1 MKKIGPTMGI
11 LIVFCTLFTVGY
23 KNFNKISDNKKSEII
38 NTNQK
43 IKASSNE
50 VKVSNIVIVDKEEL
64 FNTIDT
70 IVEEE
75 QKKEEIIKNEK
86 EEEIKNNVEN
96 LKEIVDPKVY
106 DGLTM
111 TELTQKLER
120 NLNSTLSG
128 YGYLFASYSLSLGLD
143 PYLAL
148 AITLQET
155 GCKWNC
161 STLVKECNNVGG
173 MKGSPGCNGGSYK
186 AFPTLEEGIKS
197 YLDNLY
203 YNYYSIGLTT
213 PELIN
218 PKYAESTEWS
228 RYVNNYL
235 IQIRAS

>member
-1 MKKIGPTMGI
+1 MKKISPTTI
-11 LIVFCTLFTVGY
+11 LALIIFGVIFISY
-23 KNFNKISDNKKSEII
+23 DFNKKTDEVI
-38 NTNQK
+38 NTNK
-43 IKASSNE
+43 NIKTTSNT
-50 VKVSNIVIVDKEEL
+50 VSKQNIISNKEEIIEIVDETVEKS
-64 FNTIDT
+64 

-75 QKKEEIIKNEK
+75 TKKVENKNDIQTNVDALKEE
-86 EEEIKNNVEN
+86 
-96 LKEIVDPKVY
+96 LDPKVY

-111 TELTQKLER
+111 SELTQKLDR

-128 YGYLFASYSLSLGLD
+128 YGYLFASYSLALGLD

-161 STLVKECNNVGG
+161 STLVKQCNNVGG

-186 AFPTLEEGIKS
+186 AFNTLDEGIKS

-228 RYVNNYL
+228 KNVNNYIL
-235 IQIRAS
+235 QIKAN

>member
-1 MKKIGPTMGI
+1 MKKIGPTMLVA
-11 LIVFCTLFTVGY
+11 LIMFTIAFIGFDCFNNETKIKQEEIKVDRKLETNSNVLS
-23 KNFNKISDNKKSEII
+23 KNYIEDQKADKIFSIIDEAIEEEKSE
-38 NTNQK
+38 
-43 IKASSNE
+43 
-50 VKVSNIVIVDKEEL
+50 EE
-64 FNTIDT
+64 
-70 IVEEE
+70 
-75 QKKEEIIKNEK
+75 KKEEENKNDIQTNVETL
-86 EEEIKNNVEN
+86 EEELE
-96 LKEIVDPKVY
+96 PKVY

-111 TELTQKLER
+111 SELTQKLDR

-128 YGYLFASYSLSLGLD
+128 YGYLFASYSLALGLD

-161 STLVKECNNVGG
+161 STLVKQCNNVGG

-186 AFPTLEEGIKS
+186 AFNTLEEGIKS

-228 RYVNNYL
+228 RYVNNYI
-235 IQIRAS
+235 IQIKAS

>member
-1 MKKIGPTMGI
+1 MKKISPTTI
-11 LIVFCTLFTVGY
+11 LALIIFGVIFISY
-23 KNFNKISDNKKSEII
+23 DFNKKTDEVI
-38 NTNQK
+38 NTNK
-43 IKASSNE
+43 NIKTTSNT
-50 VKVSNIVIVDKEEL
+50 VSKQNIISNKEEIIEIVDETVEKS
-64 FNTIDT
+64 

-75 QKKEEIIKNEK
+75 TKKVENKNDIQTNVEALKEE
-86 EEEIKNNVEN
+86 
-96 LKEIVDPKVY
+96 LDPKVY

-111 TELTQKLER
+111 SELTQKLDR

-128 YGYLFASYSLSLGLD
+128 YGYLFASYSLALGLD

-161 STLVKECNNVGG
+161 STLVKQCNNVGG

-186 AFPTLEEGIKS
+186 AFNTLEEGIKS

-228 RYVNNYL
+228 KNVNNYIL
-235 IQIRAS
+235 QIKAN

>member
-1 MKKIGPTMGI
+1 MKKITPTTI
-11 LIVFCTLFTVGY
+11 LALIIFGVIFISY
-23 KNFNKISDNKKSEII
+23 DFNKKTDEVI
-38 NTNQK
+38 NTNK
-43 IKASSNE
+43 NIKTTSNT
-50 VKVSNIVIVDKEEL
+50 VSKQNIISNKEEIIEIVDETVEKS
-64 FNTIDT
+64 

-75 QKKEEIIKNEK
+75 TKKVENKNDIQTNVDALKEE
-86 EEEIKNNVEN
+86 
-96 LKEIVDPKVY
+96 LDPKVY

-111 TELTQKLER
+111 SELTQKLDR

-128 YGYLFASYSLSLGLD
+128 YGYLFASYSLALGLD

-161 STLVKECNNVGG
+161 STLVKQCNNVGG

-186 AFPTLEEGIKS
+186 AFNTLEEGIKS

-228 RYVNNYL
+228 KNVNNYIL
-235 IQIRAS
+235 QIKAN

>member
-1 MKKIGPTMGI
+1 MKKISPTTI
-11 LIVFCTLFTVGY
+11 LALIIFGVIFISY
-23 KNFNKISDNKKSEII
+23 DFNKKTDEVI
-38 NTNQK
+38 NTNK
-43 IKASSNE
+43 NIKTTSNT
-50 VKVSNIVIVDKEEL
+50 VSKQNIISNKEEIIEIVDETVEKS
-64 FNTIDT
+64 

-75 QKKEEIIKNEK
+75 TKKVENKNDIQTNVDALKEE
-86 EEEIKNNVEN
+86 
-96 LKEIVDPKVY
+96 LDPKVY

-111 TELTQKLER
+111 SELTQKLDR

-128 YGYLFASYSLSLGLD
+128 YGYLFASYSLALGLD

-161 STLVKECNNVGG
+161 STLVKQCNNVGG

-186 AFPTLEEGIKS
+186 AFNTLEEGIKS

-228 RYVNNYL
+228 KNVNNYIL
-235 IQIRAS
+235 QIKAN